1 MNVFL
6 SEYDITIEMPQPVA
20 YIYCITNTVSQKQYV
35 GQTKSI
41 QKRVENHLQG
51 KGSRP
56 LLKDIV
62 KQGVSDFKFE
72 VLELIYG
79 DRNVDAVEDDYIDRL
94 DCLHP
99 RGYNLR
105 VNATII
111 ANDEMVNLN
120 MITIQAKFCF
130 KDGEDLVFSVGQ
142 FTQAR
147 AYQVLANLKHST
159 ETKKIKQKKLFGFS
173 YFEMRV
179 RANGDFTPGELYD
192 IALKY
197 KFHADHFI
205 LV

>member
-111 ANDEMVNLN
+111 ANDEMINLN
-120 MITIQAKFCF
+120 MITWLKVQSQNLFRKCF
-130 KDGEDLVFSVGQ
+130 DS
-142 FTQAR
+142 A
-147 AYQVLANLKHST
+147 
-159 ETKKIKQKKLFGFS
+159 
-173 YFEMRV
+173 
-179 RANGDFTPGELYD
+179 
-192 IALKY
+192 
-197 KFHADHFI
+197 
-205 LV
+205 